1 MTPRADRNWTIVSMH
16 YRDPRPVSE
25 RHPAGWTSRCEKYVV
40 YAPLKSEAERI
51 VGAWL
56 ANDPE
61 RGRHLN
67 SIDYYPRNYVNQ
79 ARELSAAGRVIA

>member
-1 MTPRADRNWTIVSMH
+1 VTPRSERNWTIVSLH

-25 RHPAGWTSRCEKYVV
+25 RHPAGWTARCERYVV

-56 ANDPE
+56 NGNPE
-61 RGRHLN
+61 QARHLDDI
-67 SIDYYPRNYVNQ
+67 SYYPRNYVDMER
-79 ARELSAAGRVIA
+79 ALRADGRVIA